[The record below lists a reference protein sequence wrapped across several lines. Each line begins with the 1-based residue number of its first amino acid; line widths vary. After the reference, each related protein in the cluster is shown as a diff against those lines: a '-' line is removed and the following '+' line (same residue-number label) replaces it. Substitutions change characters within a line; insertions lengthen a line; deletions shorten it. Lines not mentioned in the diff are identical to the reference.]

1 LELFAQGAKM
11 KNLFMQTGNALTTAI
26 LRSPLHWV
34 ISKNSLLLALTGSRR
49 GHTFTFPVNYFQGG
63 DILYITSLRNR
74 TWWRHL
80 RGGAPVKVRF
90 AGRDMYV
97 RGNLVED
104 GTAVLENL
112 KPFFQHRPEIA
123 RYFGIRLESQD
134 QPNTGDIS
142 KLAEERVL
150 VKVNLRQRI

>member
-1 LELFAQGAKM
+1 ME
-11 KNLFMQTGNALTTAI
+11 NLFMQIGNALTAAV
-26 LRSPLHWV
+26 LHSPLHWI
-34 ISKNSLLLALTGSRR
+34 ISKNSLLLAIAGSKS
-49 GHTFTFPVNYFQGG
+49 GHKFTLPVNYFRDG
-63 DILYITSLRNR
+63 DVLYITSLRTR
-74 TWWRHL
+74 TWWRNL
-80 RGGAPVKVRF
+80 RGGAPVKVRL
-90 AGRDMYV
+90 AGRNMYV